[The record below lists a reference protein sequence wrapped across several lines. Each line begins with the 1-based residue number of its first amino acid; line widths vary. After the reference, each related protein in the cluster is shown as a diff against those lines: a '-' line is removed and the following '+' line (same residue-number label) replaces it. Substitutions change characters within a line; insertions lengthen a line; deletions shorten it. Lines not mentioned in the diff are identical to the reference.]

1 MTETKQSKAVAN
13 VKKQGQ
19 GQQQDKLT
27 QKTADKRDLLEVPI
41 LRFGQSTNN
50 FIQFREAL
58 STAALIKVGDV
69 VKLIQ
74 LGKYYEIAPVEP
86 DYKIPG
92 NEWPVMNGKENNKMK
107 AKQAGL
113 YGFIW
118 RYMSLE
124 SCNIMKEAAYFNT

>member
-50 FIQFREAL
+50 FIQFREVL

-92 NEWPVMNGKENNKMK
+92 NGWPVMNGSRRTIK
-107 AKQAGL
+107 
-113 YGFIW
+113 
-118 RYMSLE
+118 
-124 SCNIMKEAAYFNT
+124 